1 MQNGFDAE
9 MFLNRRYALWINVSE
24 TLEKLEN
31 KDNRMQTLN
40 SLAIIKTSNVNQ
52 N

>member
-1 MQNGFDAE
+1 MALMQKSTLRIMDKS
-9 MFLNRRYALWINVSE
+9 ISE
-24 TLEKLEN
+24 TLTKLEN

-40 SLAIIKTSNVNQ
+40 SLAIIKTSYVNQ

>member
-1 MQNGFDAE
+1 MDKS
-9 MFLNRRYALWINVSE
+9 ISE

>member
-1 MQNGFDAE
+1 
-9 MFLNRRYALWINVSE
+9 MFLNHIMDKSISE

-40 SLAIIKTSNVNQ
+40 SLAIIKTSKVNQ

>member
-1 MQNGFDAE
+1 MALMQKSTLRIMDKS
-9 MFLNRRYALWINVSE
+9 ISE
-24 TLEKLEN
+24 TLTKLEN

-40 SLAIIKTSNVNQ
+40 SLAIIKTYYVNQ